1 MKVTAG
7 TARGRTLLAPATD
20 LRPTQDKI
28 KQAIFSMLE
37 AEALKRG
44 HESNVDEDGR
54 LISYATGVAWP
65 VVLDLFA
72 GSGAL
77 GIEALSRGAKRAT
90 FVERDRAASQMIG
103 QNLEKTGFEEQAEII
118 RSPVARALASHA
130 NTYDLILLDPPYKDV
145 TEAISVLETIAE
157 RKLLHPQGLIVVEH
171 NRAMSGGAEVPH
183 FRLVRRRDHGTTAVT
198 VLRAHSA
205 G

>member
-44 HESNVDEDGR
+44 HESTVDEEQR
-54 LISYATGVAWP
+54 LIAYATGVAWP
-65 VVLDLFA
+65 IVLDLFA

-77 GIEALSRGAKRAT
+77 GIEALSRGARHAT
-90 FVERDRAASQMIG
+90 FVERDRAANQM
-103 QNLEKTGFEEQAEII
+103 
-118 RSPVARALASHA
+118 
-130 NTYDLILLDPPYKDV
+130 
-145 TEAISVLETIAE
+145 
-157 RKLLHPQGLIVVEH
+157 
-171 NRAMSGGAEVPH
+171 
-183 FRLVRRRDHGTTAVT
+183 
-198 VLRAHSA
+198 
-205 G
+205 